1 MLSDEEMVQRRNMHH
16 TASDSAP
23 LSVYFLIANAR
34 LEFSISRSKESLLKI
49 PNRER
54 IAILHLRSHALGRKG
69 RRLELAAEA
78 SPAFVRALEADEC
91 RLLLWR
97 ERIPVYNPVH
107 SHPARRLMAADKN
120 STMWV
125 PVCCGRVMRCN
136 MFRQAD
142 GGTYAALVCTLCNK
156 NITLEQESLAAAD
169 QFGEGSNILSL
180 IGSPKPPKTERRKSF
195 TETGPD
201 DPTL

>member
-1 MLSDEEMVQRRNMHH
+1 
-16 TASDSAP
+16 
-23 LSVYFLIANAR
+23 
-34 LEFSISRSKESLLKI
+34 
-49 PNRER
+49 
-54 IAILHLRSHALGRKG
+54 
-69 RRLELAAEA
+69 
-78 SPAFVRALEADEC
+78 
-91 RLLLWR
+91 
-97 ERIPVYNPVH
+97 
-107 SHPARRLMAADKN
+107 
-120 STMWV
+120 
-125 PVCCGRVMRCN
+125 MRCN

-156 NITLEQESLAAAD
+156 NIALEQESLAAAD